1 MNTMSE
7 ELMNRYLNG
16 TLSQAEERELL
27 AWVKES
33 EDNLKVFKQF
43 LADHQFSQSLGDETS
58 QAWAKLKVKLAS
70 QPERKSSRV
79 LQLPRWVRVAAI
91 AVIALFAGFF
101 VNQFLQPDMSALA
114 LNEIVVPNGEKAQVR
129 LSDGTVVYLNAGTT
143 FSYPAAFSQKQ
154 REVILVGEAF
164 FEVSKDRSKPFI
176 IETPDFDVRVT
187 GTSFNLKTYPEDHE
201 NSLTLHSGSVEITQ
215 AGKNYQLNPGDQY
228 TLNTE
233 TQQASVGKG
242 NLAKSRLWNEGGIYL
257 ENLDLEE
264 IARVLERKFDVELI
278 IAKEELK
285 VIRYNGQFKA
295 HESLE
300 EVLHVIQKTS
310 PVKFDYELNETK
322 DQITI
327 H

>member
-7 ELMNRYLNG
+7 ELMNGYLNG

-58 QAWAKLKVKLAS
+58 QAWAKLKLKLAS

-91 AVIALFAGFF
+91 AVIALLAGFF
-101 VNQFLQPDMSALA
+101 VNQFLQSDMSALA

-215 AGKNYQLNPGDQY
+215 AGKNYQLKPGDQY

-233 TQQASVGKG
+233 THQASVGKG

>member
-7 ELMNRYLNG
+7 ELMNGYLNG

-43 LADHQFSQSLGDETS
+43 LADHQFSQSLGDETL
-58 QAWAKLKVKLAS
+58 QAWEKLKVKLAS

-91 AVIALFAGFF
+91 AVIALLAGFF
-101 VNQFLQPDMSALA
+101 VNQFLQSDMSALA

-215 AGKNYQLNPGDQY
+215 AGKNYQLKPGDQY

-233 TQQASVGKG
+233 THQASVGKG